1 MSKDNLNLLGE
12 LDYSVLQQC
21 MHCGMCLPSCP
32 TYTETLQEKS
42 SPRGRIAMMR
52 SIVDGHTEV
61 SKNFAEEMYFCLGC
75 LACQTA
81 CPAGV
86 DYATLF
92 ENSRGEIERKN
103 VLQSSKRDFI
113 RYWTLGW
120 LFMSL
125 PRLRRLGKLL
135 RFYQRSGL
143 EKFVR
148 KSKLIRLLPKTLRD
162 LEPLTPRISSYYTS
176 EYIERL
182 GQSRSLPQYRVGLI
196 SGCIQDISFAETN
209 ADTIEV
215 LRTNGCEVIL
225 PSDQS
230 CCGSL
235 HAHNGEL
242 GLARDLAR
250 KNIDS
255 FMPESLDAVIVNSG
269 GCGSHLAHYDRLL
282 QNDSKYAERAKVWSQ
297 KIWDIHE
304 YLLEIGFRSPKA
316 SCGFRSVTYHESCHL
331 KHGQGVSDAPRALL
345 KAIPDLDLVELHES
359 DWCCGSAG
367 IYNITQPE
375 MSMKLLDRK
384 MGNIKK
390 TGVEVIA
397 TGNPGCAVQIQ
408 FGGRRGGES
417 FTVLHPVQLLAAAY
431 RAEVESQ

>member
-1 MSKDNLNLLGE
+1 MSEENLNLLGQ

-21 MHCGMCLPSCP
+21 MHCGMCLPTCP

-42 SPRGRIAMMR
+42 SPRGRISMMR
-52 SIVDGHTEV
+52 SIADGQTEV
-61 SKNFAEEMYFCLGC
+61 TKNFAEEMYFCLGC

-92 ENSRGEIERKN
+92 ENARGEIERTNILK
-103 VLQSSKRDFI
+103 STKRDLI
-113 RYWTLGW
+113 RRWTLGW
-120 LFMSL
+120 LFMKLS
-125 PRLRRLGKLL
+125 RLRKLGKFL

-143 EKFVR
+143 ESIVR
-148 KSKLIRLLPKTLRD
+148 RSKLLTILPKILQD
-162 LEPLTPRISSYYTS
+162 LEPLTPRISPYFTS
-176 EYIERL
+176 DYHS
-182 GQSRSLPQYRVGLI
+182 QTSNPPNPQFRVALV

-215 LRTNGCEVIL
+215 LRANGCEVIL
-225 PSDQS
+225 PSEQE

-242 GLARDLAR
+242 SLARGLAR

-255 FMPESLDAVIVNSG
+255 FDPERLDAVIVNSG

-282 QNDSKYAERAKVWSQ
+282 KDDVNYAERAKIWSR
-297 KIWDIHE
+297 KIRDVHE
-304 YLLEIGFRSPKA
+304 YLVEIGFRNPTVG
-316 SCGFRSVTYHESCHL
+316 CGFEAVTYHESCHL
-331 KHGQGVSDAPRALL
+331 KHGQGVSDAPRNVL
-345 KAIPDLDLVELHES
+345 KSIPDLNFVELHES

-375 MSMKLLDRK
+375 MSMSLLDRK

-397 TGNPGCAVQIQ
+397 TGNPGCAVQLQ
-408 FGGRRGGES
+408 FGGEREGES
-417 FTVLHPVQLLAAAY
+417 FVVLHPVQLLAAAY
-431 RAEVESQ
+431 RAEVIEQ

>member
-1 MSKDNLNLLGE
+1 MSEDQLNLLEE
-12 LDYSVLQQC
+12 LDYSILQQC

-42 SPRGRIAMMR
+42 SPRGRISLMR
-52 SIVDGHTEV
+52 SIADGDTKI

-86 DYATLF
+86 DYANLF
-92 ENSRGEIERKN
+92 ENARGEIERSK
-103 VLQSSKRDFI
+103 VLSSRKRDLI
-113 RYWTLGW
+113 RRWTLGW

-125 PRLRRLGKLL
+125 SRLRKLGKFL
-135 RFYQRSGL
+135 RFYQRSGIESFL
-143 EKFVR
+143 R
-148 KSKLIRLLPKTLRD
+148 KSKLMRLLPKTLRE
-162 LEPLTPRISSYYTS
+162 LEPLTPRISPYFTRDYYSQTFDPINS
-176 EYIERL
+176 EF
-182 GQSRSLPQYRVGLI
+182 RVALI

-215 LRTNGCEVIL
+215 LRANKCEVIL
-225 PSDQS
+225 PLKQE

-242 GLARDLAR
+242 NLARDLAK

-255 FMPESLDAVIVNSG
+255 FVPERLDAIIVNSG
-269 GCGSHLAHYDRLL
+269 GCGSHVAHYDRLL
-282 QNDSKYAERAKVWSQ
+282 KDDVDYAERAKVWSG
-297 KIWDIHE
+297 KIRDIHE
-304 YLLEIGFRSPKA
+304 YLVEIDFRVPTVG
-316 SCGFRSVTYHESCHL
+316 CGIEAVTYHESCHL
-331 KHGQGVSDAPRALL
+331 KHGLGVSDAPRTLL
-345 KAIPDLDLVELHES
+345 KAIPDLKFVELHES

-384 MGNIKK
+384 MENIKRS
-390 TGVEVIA
+390 EVSVVA
-397 TGNPGCAVQIQ
+397 TGNPGCAVQLQ
-408 FGGRRGGES
+408 YGGKMADET
-417 FTVLHPVQLLAAAY
+417 FEVKHPIQLLAAAY
-431 RAEVESQ
+431 RAEVKGK